1 MSKGEGCLA
10 MPKSISSAYPA
21 KSGRALK
28 TGDID
33 YSKAKSNRF
42 ATQQL
47 PVTVTLDAD
56 VAKVFTNAEAVNN
69 ALRAILAAFP
79 NPQQLHEIK

>member
-1 MSKGEGCLA
+1 MSNTEESKDELL
-10 MPKSISSAYPA
+10 PEYHF
-21 KSGRALK
+21 
-28 TGDID
+28 D
-33 YSKAKSNRF
+33 YSKAKLNRF

-56 VAKVFTNAEAVNN
+56 VAKVEAVNN
-69 ALRAILAAFP
+69 ALRAVLSAFP

>member
-1 MSKGEGCLA
+1 MSNTEDTKDELL
-10 MPKSISSAYPA
+10 PEYHF
-21 KSGRALK
+21 
-28 TGDID
+28 D